1 MSRRSMVEMANA
13 QSAVGAAIAR
23 SVLLAEQANPR
34 GDYITVC
41 TGPVEEHRA
50 RYVELRD
57 QLAMLVP
64 RNLAHR
70 DPARTRLIR
79 ALRAEFEAIPCEE
92 KWVDAWHNT
101 VITEGKN
108 ALLTHGFKG
117 SSYTA
122 SMALGLIEST
132 GYSSIAAGNTAAN
145 ITAAGGGSPT
155 NGWNEA
161 TTSQCAAR
169 GTPSFGTASSGS
181 LATSSAVAFSI
192 IGSGTMKGGFLL
204 IRSAAGTAPSTTTGN
219 TNGALYSAG
228 LFSGGDRAVVNGD
241 TLNVSGTWSL

>member
-1 MSRRSMVEMANA
+1 MSRAMSERANA
-13 QSAVGAAIAR
+13 QSAVGASIAR
-23 SVLLAEQANPR
+23 EILLSEQANAC
-34 GDYITVC
+34 GDYVTACV
-41 TGPVEEHRA
+41 GPVEAYRS

-57 QLAMLVP
+57 QLAILVP
-64 RNLAHR
+64 RNLVRR
-70 DPARTRLIR
+70 DPERTKQILV
-79 ALRAEFEAIPCEE
+79 LRREFDSIPCEA
-92 KWVDAWHNT
+92 KWVDNWRNT

-108 ALLTHGFKG
+108 AALTHFLKG

-122 SMALGLIEST
+122 SQVMGLIEST
-132 GYSSIAAGNTAAN
+132 GYSAIAAGNTAAN

-161 TTSQCAAR
+161 TSSMCASR

-181 LATSSAVAFSI
+181 LATSSAVSFSI
-192 IGSGTMKGGFLL
+192 IASATIKGAFMLC
-204 IRSAAGTAPSTTTGN
+204 RSAAGTAPTTTVGN

-241 TLNVSGTWSL
+241 TLNVSATFSL